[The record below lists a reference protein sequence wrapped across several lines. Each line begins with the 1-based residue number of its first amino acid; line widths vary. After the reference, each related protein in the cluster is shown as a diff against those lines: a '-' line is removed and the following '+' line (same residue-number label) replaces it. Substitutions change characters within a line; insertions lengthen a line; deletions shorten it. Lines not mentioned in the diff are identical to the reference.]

1 MIKFI
6 MLLPALFTVSAWGA
20 NDFKVLSF
28 HDIIPAISA
37 SSEPDDVTTDHLIS
51 YFSWLKEN
59 GYHVISIQDVI
70 NSRNGG
76 KPLPNKS
83 IAITFDDG
91 YKSFYTYAF
100 PLLKAFDY
108 PATLAI
114 VGSWLDV
121 PENGTILYGNKKV
134 ARSHFISDVELK
146 EISQSPLMEIAS
158 HSYDLHH
165 GVIGNAEG
173 NEMPALTTLE
183 YNPKLKSHELESH
196 YKTRI
201 KNDLL
206 KNNQWLKSHIGKYP
220 RVIVWPYGRFNSVTQ
235 GIAKD
240 LGMAV
245 AVTLDDDDTLK
256 MQSMDEINRIYVN
269 NDLTIIQFAA
279 LLKIQNQ
286 EPQRVMHVDL
296 DYIYDENPKQQEK
309 NLDLLLER
317 IKSSG
322 VNVVYLQTF
331 ADDDGSGVAKSL
343 YFPNR
348 NLPVKADL
356 FGRVSWQIKTRLGVD
371 VYAWM
376 PLLAFDPGPEKL
388 KELDVV
394 TAVDNSKGI
403 GYLRLSPFSA
413 RSRKFIREIYE
424 DLSKYTYFYGIVIH
438 DDATLSDKEDA
449 SPAALEVYSKEWDL
463 PSDVNEIVAKPELR
477 KKWTKHKTKALT
489 QFALEMKS
497 VAEEFRKPLRMS
509 RNYYAEVALN
519 PDAEE
524 WFSQSIPD
532 AIENFDWVAIM
543 AMPYMEKAKNP
554 DKWLL
559 NLVNITDAYQG
570 ARKKVI
576 YELQTKDWNTNEA
589 IKDVQLEGWMK
600 MLRIKGMVNFGYY
613 PDDPFKNQPNIGV
626 IKRQLSRKS
635 VMP

>member
-1 MIKFI
+1 
-6 MLLPALFTVSAWGA
+6 
-20 NDFKVLSF
+20 
-28 HDIIPAISA
+28 
-37 SSEPDDVTTDHLIS
+37 
-51 YFSWLKEN
+51 
-59 GYHVISIQDVI
+59 
-70 NSRNGG
+70 
-76 KPLPNKS
+76 
-83 IAITFDDG
+83 
-91 YKSFYTYAF
+91 
-100 PLLKAFDY
+100 
-108 PATLAI
+108 
-114 VGSWLDV
+114 
-121 PENGTILYGNKKV
+121 
-134 ARSHFISDVELK
+134 
-146 EISQSPLMEIAS
+146 MEIAS

-449 SPAALEVYSKEWDL
+449 SPAALEVYSK
-463 PSDVNEIVAKPELR
+463 V
-477 KKWTKHKTKALT
+477 T
-489 QFALEMKS
+489 
-497 VAEEFRKPLRMS
+497 
-509 RNYYAEVALN
+509 
-519 PDAEE
+519 
-524 WFSQSIPD
+524 
-532 AIENFDWVAIM
+532 
-543 AMPYMEKAKNP
+543 
-554 DKWLL
+554 
-559 NLVNITDAYQG
+559 
-570 ARKKVI
+570 
-576 YELQTKDWNTNEA
+576 
-589 IKDVQLEGWMK
+589 
-600 MLRIKGMVNFGYY
+600 
-613 PDDPFKNQPNIGV
+613 
-626 IKRQLSRKS
+626 
-635 VMP
+635 